1 MLLILAV
8 MIVGSSLAAFSLPI
22 GGGSAPALS
31 GLKLT
36 PQKLG
41 GDAPFVTPPALPSP
55 SLDSGKPA
63 QRGSLIN
70 LSV

>member
-22 GGGSAPALS
+22 GSSTPGLS

-41 GDAPFVTPPALPSP
+41 GDAPFATPPALPSP

-63 QRGSLIN
+63 QRGSVIN